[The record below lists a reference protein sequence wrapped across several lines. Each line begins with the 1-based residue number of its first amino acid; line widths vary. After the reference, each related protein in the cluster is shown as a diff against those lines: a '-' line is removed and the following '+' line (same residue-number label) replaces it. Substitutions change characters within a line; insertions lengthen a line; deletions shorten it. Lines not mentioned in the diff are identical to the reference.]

1 MDNDDA
7 CWREWLGI
15 TLFLVAFWACVYS
28 LIF

>member
-1 MDNDDA
+1 MAPDYA

-15 TLFLVAFWACVYS
+15 TLFLVLFWACVYS

>member
-1 MDNDDA
+1 MNNEA

-28 LIF
+28 LVF